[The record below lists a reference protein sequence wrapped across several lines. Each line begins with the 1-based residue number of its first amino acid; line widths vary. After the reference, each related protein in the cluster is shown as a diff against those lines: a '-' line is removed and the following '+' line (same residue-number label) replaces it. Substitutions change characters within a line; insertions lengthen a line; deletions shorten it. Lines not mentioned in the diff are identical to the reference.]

1 MFSYRH
7 AFHAGNHADVLKHL
21 VSIHI
26 LNYLNQKPGPYQYVD
41 THAGA
46 GAYELD
52 GRFATKSGEAET
64 GINRLW
70 TRTDLPPAVAEY
82 VNLVRQ
88 LNPDGKLRF
97 YPGSP
102 YLADYLARDDDK
114 LRLFEMHPSDSR
126 LLIENFFKESPGST
140 AGRGAARAR
149 GRRVMVQCSDGF
161 AGLKA
166 LLPPPSR
173 RGYVLIDPP
182 YEDKNDYRFVKD
194 AISDAIKRF
203 PTGTY
208 AVWYPLLNRSESRQL
223 PERLKKL
230 GASWLNVTL
239 TIASPSPDGFGLHSS
254 GMFVINPPWT
264 MEALLKGCLPYL
276 VAVLG
281 RDAGA
286 GFTLESEE
294 VVPSK
299 VRAAS

>member
-21 VSIHI
+21 VSMHI

-82 VNLVRQ
+82 VALVRQ
-88 LNPDGKLRF
+88 LNPNGKLRF

-102 YLADYLARDDDK
+102 YIADYLAREEDK

-126 LLIENFFKESPGST
+126 LLIENFAKDNGS
-140 AGRGAARAR
+140 GRGR
-149 GRRVMVQCSDGF
+149 GRRVMVQVSDGF

-166 LLPPPSR
+166 LLPPVSR

-182 YEDKNDYRFVKD
+182 YEDKNDYRYVKD
-194 AISDAIKRF
+194 AVSDALKRF
-203 PTGTY
+203 STGTY
-208 AVWYPLLNRSESRQL
+208 AVWYPILNRNESRQL
-223 PERLKKL
+223 AERLKKL
-230 GASWLNVTL
+230 PCQSWLNVTL
-239 TIASPSPDGFGLHSS
+239 TIGAPNPDGFGLHSS

-264 MEALLKGCLPYL
+264 LEALLKGSMPYL

-281 RDAGA
+281 RDAAA
-286 GFTLESEE
+286 GYTLESEE
-294 VVPSK
+294 ALPSK
-299 VRAAS
+299 LRAGS